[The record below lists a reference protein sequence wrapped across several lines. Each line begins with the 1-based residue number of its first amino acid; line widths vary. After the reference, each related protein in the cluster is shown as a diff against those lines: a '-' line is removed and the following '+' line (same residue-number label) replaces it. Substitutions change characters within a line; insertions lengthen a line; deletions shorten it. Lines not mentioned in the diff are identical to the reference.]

1 MSQPYDLTQLD
12 SNSFEHLVNFLAL
25 KVLGNGVTGFASGAD
40 GGKDGFLSGRAP
52 YPTSVDNWEGIW
64 YIQSKFHK
72 PHLTADSQKWLI
84 GQVKKEIE
92 QFKLSSKRSIP
103 DNWIIATNIE
113 PSGAPRTGCYDQI
126 IEIAHKHFPDMKVD
140 IWGGRKILDYLTENP
155 SVAIEY
161 GHFLTPGHI
170 ISELYKK
177 LQSPNNQIKDLIEH
191 LIINQ
196 FKELSYTKL
205 EQAGSGSDQRPKI
218 YELFKDLPMITSD
231 ESEPHFIMNC
241 LVSSASNVQKLSTW
255 HHFGEGWRIWSNNPL
270 RARVHLL
277 KGGPGQGKST
287 AGQYFAQ
294 IQKAFF
300 ILSTNGPVVTPLNK
314 EIAIELKNA
323 AINQGYWPTVPRIPL
338 LVELKDFAAWYIKK
352 SEHEPRGV
360 VAYICEK
367 IKTKI
372 KTSHDIT
379 ANVFC
384 EALKESMW
392 FVNFDGLD
400 EVPNDLKDNIA
411 NEVIEF
417 TNELIPKLNADVLV
431 LCTTRPQGY
440 SGQFEDLDSS
450 VETLLPLPRDIALN
464 CASAVVKYNRSD
476 EDAEPLIEILNSA
489 MNTEQVRELMIT
501 PLQSHIMAVVVREG
515 GRPPEKRWELFN
527 NFYSVMK
534 KRESLKN
541 SPDTKISELLR
552 EKDQLLKAIHDR
564 LGISLHVR
572 AENSDGAVA
581 ALDKSEFQILAEQT
595 SSLLLDGNIEDVVQ
609 TLMEATIERLVF
621 VNTPESSNSVRF
633 DIRQLQ
639 EFFAAEFIYSAVD
652 DIEFRRRF
660 NIICGDSH
668 WREVVHFLLSA
679 LVHHKRLSVLAIAV
693 SLILQL
699 DDDSENHYIR
709 AFNKRMGIGSL
720 LTLRLLEEGIF
731 EQDKGI
737 RQHFNKTLTP
747 LWNSIEHS
755 TLRQLTALNK
765 AQSLN
770 WLINNMVDAFIEL
783 DFSEHISTGYLLSIM
798 LDSTHP
804 RINEVKI
811 RFQQAPEFYL
821 KATLILQTGSYRRPQ
836 KKCQPWFI
844 NFLIKTLF
852 SENTKSFP
860 LLLEIYFYFIN
871 IDTSTMVPLEDL
883 DITDEQRNIMNAI
896 FFANKESTSHDKKA
910 AKEYSFLSV
919 VPYTHNWNTK
929 DNELIPNFEISDT
942 PYSSPINLFIFAVKF
957 CRFSNAINFRNLIN
971 SIVEN
976 KYFTDAI
983 PSYLRALIPI
993 QFDSSTFDDHMRDL
1007 QNLNDEEMESYL
1019 ANITSGVKIIN
1030 PEIEMTTVN
1039 MIPYSN
1045 ESWIELCNDFPDLA
1059 LRVLTE
1065 SYWENQELLKLQSS
1079 YDIEFYKPIL
1089 NIAIS
1094 NTDLFSKY
1102 FSGWAAVFRTFPEH
1116 EKIIRQKLLSC
1127 DIKYGDD
1134 HFRVSGKNILFN
1146 IEIVTEKKFVIVLA
1160 HTLLQSNIYN
1170 MYSRVSRS
1178 RVIRDDFNE
1187 EFINKYSL
1195 DNDSLISFAKSTLED
1210 DIFRSACLSLIISQK
1225 NIYGVS
1231 ITQAFFDEGLDII
1244 FFEIFNED
1252 SKKMLNSAAYQLLLS
1267 VTSYDIKLME
1277 FIGRLSLLIKDDIE
1291 ERLMIQNIYLRWR
1304 ERSSAP
1310 VLKSNDFEHW
1320 LNYTY

>member
-92 QFKLSSKRSIP
+92 QFTLSSKRSTP

-126 IEIAHKHFPDMKVD
+126 LKIAHKHFPDMKVD
-140 IWGGRKILDYLTENP
+140 IWGGRKILDYLTEHP
-155 SVAIEY
+155 SAAIEY

-218 YELFKDLPMITSD
+218 YELFKDLPMMTSD

-300 ILSTNGPVVTPLNK
+300 ILSKDGPVVTPLNK
-314 EIAIELKNA
+314 EIAIELKEA
-323 AINQGYWPTVPRIPL
+323 AINQGYWPTVPRVPL
-338 LVELKDFAAWYIKK
+338 LIELKDFAAWYIKK

-400 EVPNDLKDNIA
+400 EVPNDVKDNIA

-450 VETLLPLPRDIALN
+450 IETLLPLPRDIALD
-464 CASAVVKYNRSD
+464 CAAAVVKYNRSD
-476 EDAEPLIEILNSA
+476 EDAEQLIEILNSA

-581 ALDKSEFQILAEQT
+581 ALDKLEFQALAEQT
-595 SSLLLDGNIEDVVQ
+595 SSLLLDGSIEDVVQ

-621 VNTPESSNSVRF
+621 VNTPENNNSVRF

-783 DFSEHISTGYLLSIM
+783 DFSEHISTGYLLSII

-811 RFQQAPEFYL
+811 RLQQAPEFYL
-821 KATLILQTGSYRRPQ
+821 KATLILQAGSYRRPQ

-844 NFLIKTLF
+844 TFLIKTLF
-852 SENTKSFP
+852 SENTKSLH

-871 IDTSTMVPLEDL
+871 IDTKNMVSLEDL
-883 DITDEQRNIMNAI
+883 DITTEQRNIMNAI
-896 FFANKESTSHDKKA
+896 FFANKESTPHDK
-910 AKEYSFLSV
+910 
-919 VPYTHNWNTK
+919 
-929 DNELIPNFEISDT
+929 
-942 PYSSPINLFIFAVKF
+942 
-957 CRFSNAINFRNLIN
+957 
-971 SIVEN
+971 
-976 KYFTDAI
+976 
-983 PSYLRALIPI
+983 RA
-993 QFDSSTFDDHMRDL
+993 
-1007 QNLNDEEMESYL
+1007 
-1019 ANITSGVKIIN
+1019 G
-1030 PEIEMTTVN
+1030 
-1039 MIPYSN
+1039 
-1045 ESWIELCNDFPDLA
+1045 
-1059 LRVLTE
+1059 
-1065 SYWENQELLKLQSS
+1065 
-1079 YDIEFYKPIL
+1079 
-1089 NIAIS
+1089 
-1094 NTDLFSKY
+1094 
-1102 FSGWAAVFRTFPEH
+1102 
-1116 EKIIRQKLLSC
+1116 
-1127 DIKYGDD
+1127 
-1134 HFRVSGKNILFN
+1134 
-1146 IEIVTEKKFVIVLA
+1146 
-1160 HTLLQSNIYN
+1160 
-1170 MYSRVSRS
+1170 
-1178 RVIRDDFNE
+1178 
-1187 EFINKYSL
+1187 
-1195 DNDSLISFAKSTLED
+1195 
-1210 DIFRSACLSLIISQK
+1210 
-1225 NIYGVS
+1225 
-1231 ITQAFFDEGLDII
+1231 
-1244 FFEIFNED
+1244 
-1252 SKKMLNSAAYQLLLS
+1252 
-1267 VTSYDIKLME
+1267 
-1277 FIGRLSLLIKDDIE
+1277 
-1291 ERLMIQNIYLRWR
+1291 
-1304 ERSSAP
+1304 
-1310 VLKSNDFEHW
+1310 
-1320 LNYTY
+1320 